1 MNTPDTTYQKRN
13 RSRRV
18 MPFFGL
24 SLGIS
29 VFSLSLLVVLPFAM
43 MIVVT
48 LNMSFKDIIST
59 ILEPQVFFA
68 IKLSLSM
75 AILATLTN
83 LIFGTLIAWVLVRY
97 EFWGKSFINAL
108 VDLPFALPTAVTGIA
123 LATLYAPNGV
133 FGQIFAK
140 LGMALTGEPIKI
152 AFTPIGIWL
161 ALVVVSFPFIVRAV
175 QPVLAEL
182 SVEFEEAAAVMG
194 ANRLTTFIKV
204 ILPEIA
210 PAMLIGAGMM
220 FARATGEYGSVIF
233 IAGNIPMQSEIL
245 PLIIVS
251 KLEQFDVAGA
261 ACVALFML
269 LLSLVVLFA
278 INFAQWKL
286 SARLGAKTN

>member
-1 MNTPDTTYQKRN
+1 MSTTTAPLNKN
-13 RSRRV
+13 RHRRV

-24 SLGIS
+24 SMGVS
-29 VFSLSLLVVLPFAM
+29 VFSLSLLVVLPFLM
-43 MIVVT
+43 M
-48 LNMSFKDIIST
+48 FIST
-59 ILEPQVFFA
+59 FEMGLSDIATTIFEPQVFA
-68 IKLSLSM
+68 ALKLSLGM

-83 LIFGTLIAWVLVRY
+83 VVFGVLVAWVLVRY
-97 EFWGKSFINAL
+97 DFWGKSFINAL

-123 LATLYAPNGV
+123 LATLYAPNGI
-133 FGQIFAK
+133 FGQVFAK
-140 LGMALTGEPIKI
+140 LGVLLTGEPIKI

-175 QPVLAEL
+175 QPVLAEM

-194 ANRLTTFIKV
+194 ASRLSTFFRV
-204 ILPEIA
+204 ILPEIT
-210 PAMLIGAGMM
+210 PAILIGAGMM

-261 ACVALFML
+261 SCVALFML
-269 LLSLVVLFA
+269 LLSLVILFA

>member
-1 MNTPDTTYQKRN
+1 MSTTTAPLNKN
-13 RSRRV
+13 RHRRV

-24 SLGIS
+24 SMGVS
-29 VFSLSLLVVLPFAM
+29 VFSLSLLVVLPFLM
-43 MIVVT
+43 M
-48 LNMSFKDIIST
+48 FIST
-59 ILEPQVFFA
+59 FEMGLSDIAATIFEPQVFA
-68 IKLSLSM
+68 ALKLSLGM

-83 LIFGTLIAWVLVRY
+83 VVFGVLVAWVLVRY
-97 EFWGKSFINAL
+97 DFWGKSFINAL

-123 LATLYAPNGV
+123 LATLYAPNGI
-133 FGQIFAK
+133 FGQVFAK
-140 LGMALTGEPIKI
+140 LGVLLTGEPIKI

-175 QPVLAEL
+175 QPVLAEM

-194 ANRLTTFIKV
+194 ASRLSTFFRV
-204 ILPEIA
+204 ILPEIT
-210 PAMLIGAGMM
+210 PAILIGAGMM

-261 ACVALFML
+261 SCVALFML
-269 LLSLVVLFA
+269 LLSLVILFA

>member
-1 MNTPDTTYQKRN
+1 MPKTAPPLNKN
-13 RSRRV
+13 RHRRV

-24 SLGIS
+24 SMGIS
-29 VFSLSLLVVLPFAM
+29 VFSLSLLVVLPFVM
-43 MIVVT
+43 MIVST
-48 LNMSFKDIIST
+48 FSMGLSDIVRT
-59 ILEPQVFFA
+59 IAEPQVFAA

-75 AILATLTN
+75 AVLATLTN
-83 LIFGTLIAWVLVRY
+83 VVFGVLIAWVLVRY
-97 EFWGKSFINAL
+97 EFWGKSVINAL
-108 VDLPFALPTAVTGIA
+108 VDLPFALPTAVTGIS
-123 LATLYAPNGV
+123 LATLYAPHG
-133 FGQIFAK
+133 FLGQIFAK
-140 LGMALTGEPIKI
+140 LGVALTGEPIKI

-210 PAMLIGAGMM
+210 PAMLIGSGMM

-245 PLIIVS
+245 PLIIMS
-251 KLEQFDVAGA
+251 KFEQFDVAGA
-261 ACVALFML
+261 SCLALFML
-269 LLSLVVLFA
+269 LLSLVILFV